1 MTKNA
6 QTPQTGAENP
16 AAGQAAT
23 NPDAAAV
30 EAAARVEAEAATL
43 AAAEAAALAAA
54 EAEAAALAEAARA
67 ADAAALVA
75 AEDAKVA
82 VNVPQAFT
90 LRRDDGTS
98 QFFPAGAAKME
109 EQDLAHWYSEAMGV
123 RRAAV

>member
-6 QTPQTGAENP
+6 QAPQTGAENP

-30 EAAARVEAEAATL
+30 EAAAR
-43 AAAEAAALAAA
+43 AAAEADALARAAA
-54 EAEAAALAEAARA
+54 EADALAEAARA
-67 ADAAALVA
+67 ADAAALAA